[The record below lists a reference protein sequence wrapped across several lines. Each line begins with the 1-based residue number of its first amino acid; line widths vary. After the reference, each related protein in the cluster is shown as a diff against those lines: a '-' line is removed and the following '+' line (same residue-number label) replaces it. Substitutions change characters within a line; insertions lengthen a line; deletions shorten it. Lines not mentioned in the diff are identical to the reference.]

1 MNFNEAPEFQKDVK
15 RLTKKWRSIPNDIEA
30 AKKYIE
36 PLYKIKADDVEVGE
50 YRRDFFNGK
59 NAAILKENDSTEVI
73 KMRLDVADL
82 GRNDK
87 VRIVFVT
94 MKNDDGITFI
104 ELFAKNDKDREDEKR
119 IKKYF

>member
-36 PLYKIKADDVEVGE
+36 PLYIIKADDVEVVE